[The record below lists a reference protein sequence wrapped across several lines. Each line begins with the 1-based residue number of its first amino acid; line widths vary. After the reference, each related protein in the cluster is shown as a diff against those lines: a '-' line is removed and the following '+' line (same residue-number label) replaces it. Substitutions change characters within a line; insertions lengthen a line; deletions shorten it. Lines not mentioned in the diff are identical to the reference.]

1 MRAFATLAGAVLSG
15 TVRPELKQLVA
26 HISSTAAGCQY
37 CQAHTA
43 HTAARI
49 GVSLEKLEAAWNFET
64 DNRFNEAERAAL
76 RFARDASIIPNAVT
90 KNHFEDLHKHFSDD
104 EIVELLAVI
113 SLFGWLNRWND
124 TMATELESEP
134 LNFASRHLTPRGWQA
149 GKHWQG

>member
-1 MRAFATLAGAVLSG
+1 MAYVKPLSRDKVKEFEPLFGPIEAAMGFVPNSLLTMARRPEIMRAFATLAGAVLSG

-49 GVSLEKLEAAWNFET
+49 GIPLEKLEAAWNFET

-76 RFARDASIIPNAVT
+76 RFARDASIVPNAVT
-90 KNHFEDLHKHFSDD
+90 KNHFEDLH
-104 EIVELLAVI
+104 
-113 SLFGWLNRWND
+113 
-124 TMATELESEP
+124 
-134 LNFASRHLTPRGWQA
+134 
-149 GKHWQG
+149 